1 MKFIILGKK
10 KPKENKKVFRWKR
23 KTLIIKNTKEYQE
36 GFRFSTEDPNLL
48 DKMATSSNIC
58 LMSTI
63 FEEKCL
69 LRKEQIAF
77 I

>member
-1 MKFIILGKK
+1 MKLIILGKK
-10 KPKENKKVFRWKR
+10 KPKENKKKR

-48 DKMATSSNIC
+48 DKMAASSNIC